1 MQCRISANCRA
12 SQVKTT
18 SPKKYCVRPN
28 SGIVP
33 PRSTSDVIGSV
44 NPHTL
49 PAKVIGDALSC
60 ICAKTESL
68 SDFSVTMQAQKEVPP
83 GMQCKDKFLVQSAV
97 VTEGLAVKDIT
108 GEMVHRFL
116 APLRLC
122 ECFVLTVLTSEP
134 CVV

>member
-1 MQCRISANCRA
+1 
-12 SQVKTT
+12 
-18 SPKKYCVRPN
+18 
-28 SGIVP
+28 
-33 PRSTSDVIGSV
+33 
-44 NPHTL
+44 L
-49 PAKVIGDALSC
+49 
-60 ICAKTESL
+60 
-68 SDFSVTMQAQKEVPP
+68 SVTMQAQKEVPP

-97 VTEGLAVKDIT
+97 VTEGMAVKDIT